1 MRKIVYFLLL
11 NTLLVAGGFGIPV
24 YQTNTTQQQE
34 IQNLKIQEQR
44 SIEALQRQNLLE
56 QLINNQRSL
65 RIEHGKTQANIAKIE
80 NALKSINPQDTTS
93 KEKLEKLLKE
103 TEELEVKQQAA
114 INKIDSDILKLQKRS
129 F

>member
-24 YQTNTTQQQE
+24 YQTNTAQQQE

-44 SIEALQRQNLLE
+44 SLEALQRQNLLE
-56 QLINNQRSL
+56 QLINKQRSL
-65 RIEHGKTQANIAKIE
+65 RVEHGKTQANITKIE
-80 NALKSINPQDTTS
+80 NALQSIDPQDTTS

-103 TEELEVKQQAA
+103 TQELAVKQKAA
-114 INKIDSDILKLQKRS
+114 IDEIDIDIRKLQTRS

>member
-24 YQTNTTQQQE
+24 YQTNTAQQQE

-44 SIEALQRQNLLE
+44 SLEALQRQNLLE
-56 QLINNQRSL
+56 QLINKQRSL
-65 RIEHGKTQANIAKIE
+65 RVEHSKTQANITKIE
-80 NALKSINPQDTTS
+80 NALQSINPQDATS

-103 TEELEVKQQAA
+103 TQELASKQKAA
-114 INKIDSDILKLQKRS
+114 IDEIDIDIRKLQTRS